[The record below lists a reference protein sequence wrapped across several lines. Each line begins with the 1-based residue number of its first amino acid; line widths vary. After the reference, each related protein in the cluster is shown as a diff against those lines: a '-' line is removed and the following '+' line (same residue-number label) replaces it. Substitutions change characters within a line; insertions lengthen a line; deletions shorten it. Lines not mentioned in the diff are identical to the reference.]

1 MSFTYQIIN
10 SIPKGNAGI
19 VTKVRYHYE
28 GIELEKDLEH
38 DVPETIQEVV
48 DLIINEG
55 NLLLPTLQNLKNQAD
70 IITALNQMT
79 DEQPI

>member
-28 GIELEKDLEH
+28 GIELEKDIEH
-38 DVPETIQEVV
+38 DVPETIEEVV
-48 DLIINEG
+48 TLIINEG
-55 NLLLPTLQNLKNQAD
+55 NTLLPTLQNLKNQTD
-70 IITALNQMT
+70 IIAALNQMT
-79 DEQPI
+79 DEQHI

>member
-1 MSFTYQIIN
+1 MAFTYKIVN
-10 SIPKGNAGI
+10 SIPKGDAGVI
-19 VTKVRYHYE
+19 TKVRYHYE

-48 DLIINEG
+48 TLIVTEG
-55 NLLLPTLQNLKNQAD
+55 NILLPTLQNLKNQAD

-79 DEQPI
+79 DEQSI

>member
-19 VTKVRYHYE
+19 ITKVRYHYE

-70 IITALNQMT
+70 IIAALNQMT